1 MTNQIQLTTKKSSY
15 VHSLSEYK
23 TEINLKYEN
32 TSVSVQQLKQ
42 FVRDIIIN
50 TNNKTLENKS
60 QSTKKFLMSLEK
72 QTSKTG
78 ILQLVW
84 NSMLNGDGLGVIK

>member
-23 TEINLKYEN
+23 TEITLKYEN
-32 TSVSVQQLKQ
+32 PSVNVQQLKQ